1 MNTLTKNRILQDGDE
16 YLDFD
21 KGEWKPVPATDFG
34 LQIMFTKYGEVRR
47 PSETPSAN
55 GAGETPAPQRSTAT
69 VAAPSVENKPTA
81 SPLPREY
88 PAPKPLSMTMTKSG
102 KAKALPT
109 VVSAKAHTLP
119 PLRLTRAE
127 IRMTKPLTRADYSK
141 AAKAAKA
148 AKKVTSG
155 KIPASAGVKVTPL
168 PTSLSVSYPASPECV
183 WTGRNG
189 TFTARALNMHVT
201 PSGEVIQIVP
211 QGKRGAAKSAIIEF
225 PASIIPQVVDWLLR
239 QQPTPTTTPAP
250 CTEKTP

>member
-16 YLDFD
+16 YLDS
-21 KGEWKPVPATDFG
+21 KGDWKPVPATDFG

-69 VAAPSVENKPTA
+69 VAAPSVESKPTA

-119 PLRLTRAE
+119 PLRLTRA
-127 IRMTKPLTRADYSK
+127 DYSK

-168 PTSLSVSYPASPECV
+168 PTSLSVTFPDAHPECI

-189 TFTARALNMHVT
+189 TFMARALNMHVT

>member
-16 YLDFD
+16 YLDP
-21 KGEWKPVPATDFG
+21 KGDWKPVPATDFG

-69 VAAPSVENKPTA
+69 VAAPSVESKPTA

-109 VVSAKAHTLP
+109 VVSRKAHIKTLV
-119 PLRLTRAE
+119 
-127 IRMTKPLTRADYSK
+127 K
-141 AAKAAKA
+141 AAASKRLS
-148 AKKVTSG
+148 SG
-155 KIPASAGVKVTPL
+155 KIPAKFGPKITPL
-168 PTSLSVSYPASPECV
+168 PTSLSLTYADTDPSCI

-189 TFTARALNMHVT
+189 TFIARALNMHVT
-201 PSGEVIQIVP
+201 GDGKVIQIVP
-211 QGKRGAAKSAIIEF
+211 QGKRGVAKSAIIEF